1 MGTAAIFGLS
11 KANGCLSRVGRDRQ
25 IGGSKSAA
33 TGAARN
39 EAPRGSDLLRAIG
52 DLRHKQDISSFFSSL
67 LF

>member
-1 MGTAAIFGLS
+1 MAVYQESA
-11 KANGCLSRVGRDRQ
+11 V
-25 IGGSKSAA
+25 IGKSAA